1 MAGTKAGGKRAAQT
15 NKTKYGRDFYAAI
28 GAKGGSRKSQ
38 SKGFAYNTVC
48 NCDLVA
54 GQHFNKNCAG
64 VKGGTASRRNKETK

>member
-1 MAGTKAGGKRAAQT
+1 MSGTPSGGKRASET
-15 NKTKYGRDFYAAI
+15 NRVKYGEDFYARI

-48 NCDLVA
+48 NCDLIL

-64 VKGGTASRRNKETK
+64 VRGGRASSRKKLA